1 MRRRDFNTLL
11 GGAAAAWPL
20 VAWGQS
26 SRTARVGWVESVFE
40 DDLGGKARVEV
51 FHQSMEKVGWALGRN
66 LVVDYRWGVLDIEKA
81 RVAAAELLK
90 LQPDLI
96 LCAGTPAAAAFRQ
109 ATDRVPIVFTSVSE
123 PVAQG
128 IVESLAHPGKN
139 LTGFTYMEPTMG
151 AKWLDF
157 LKQIV
162 PDVTQAALM
171 FNPDSGPYAHFFYES
186 IQTVTAKLAVEVA
199 QAPVHDLNEVEHV
212 ITMLQAKG
220 HAGLIV
226 SPEGFTLANR
236 KSIIELVARHRI
248 PAVYGVVGAAYDGAL
263 MHYCVDLVDQTR
275 QAVGYVD
282 RILRGDKP
290 ANLPVQQPTKF
301 SLVVNLKT
309 ARALGVTIPP
319 TLLVAADELI
329 E

>member
-1 MRRRDFNTLL
+1 MNRRDVIAGL
-11 GGAAAAWPL
+11 GSAVAWPM
-20 VAWGQS
+20 VARGQS
-26 SRTARVGWVESVFE
+26 SRTARVGWVDSVFE

-51 FHQSMEKVGWALGRN
+51 FRQGMQKLGWTLGRN
-66 LVVDYRWGVLDIEKA
+66 LVVDYRWGVLDIEKG

-90 LQPDLI
+90 LQPDAI
-96 LCAGTPAAAAFRQ
+96 LCTGTPAAMAFRQ
-109 ATDRVPIVFTSVSE
+109 ATDRVPIVFTGVSE

-128 IVESLAHPGKN
+128 IVESLAHPGRN

-171 FNPDSGPYAHFFYES
+171 FNPDSGPYAHFYYES
-186 IQTVTAKLAVEVA
+186 AQTVTARLAVEVD
-199 QAPVHDLNEVEHV
+199 QAPVRDLKEVERV
-212 ITMLQAKG
+212 IIMLQGKG

-236 KSIIELVARHRI
+236 KSIIELVANRI
-248 PAVYGVVGAAYDGAL
+248 PAIYGVAGAAYDGAL
-263 MHYCVDLVDQTR
+263 MHYCVDLVDQYR
-275 QAVGYVD
+275 EAVGYVD

-290 ANLPVQQPTKF
+290 ADLPVQQPTKF

-309 ARALGVTIPP
+309 ARVLGVTIPA
-319 TLLVAADELI
+319 TLLVAADEVI